1 MSKGYIKRDIEARLI
16 SLSKSFSAIALT
28 GPRQSGKSTLLKHLF
43 GKTHEYITFD
53 DPLTRERAI
62 SDPKLFIDELKNK
75 VIIDEIQYVP
85 EILSYI
91 KIAIDNKRQLKG
103 SFLLTGSQQFTM
115 IKNLGDTLAGR
126 IALLELL
133 PFSSSEIMGNKKT
146 EDTMNTFVSS
156 CLRGSYP
163 ELITEKKIDLDSWYG
178 SYISTYIE
186 RDVKSIYD
194 IGNLRDF
201 HRFLQLL
208 ASRTAQLI
216 NLSTY
221 ANELGTSVNTIK
233 KWLSILEASRIIHI
247 LSPYYENMGK
257 RIVKSPKVNFLD
269 CGIVCY
275 LTGIKDK
282 KHLINGPMAGA
293 LFETF
298 CIQETIKTFFNQGI
312 KPEIYFLRTSND
324 LEIDL
329 IIRGKNNT
337 LFPFEIKFTKTPR
350 PSMSLNIQ
358 RFKKLFT
365 NLKISKGNIISL
377 TNENLTLSKETHAIR
392 FNDYIENL
400 KRIV

>member
-1 MSKGYIKRDIEARLI
+1 MPKNYIKRDIETKLI
-16 SLSKSFSAIALT
+16 SLSKSFPAIALT

-91 KIAIDNKRQLKG
+91 KIAIDNKRQVKG

-133 PFSSSEIMGNKKT
+133 PFSSNEIMGNKKT
-146 EDTMNTFVSS
+146 ENTMNTFVSS

-221 ANELGTSVNTIK
+221 ANELGASVNTIK

-350 PSMSLNIQ
+350 PSMSSNIEK
-358 RFKKLFT
+358 FKTLFT
-365 NLKISKGNIISL
+365 NLKISRGNIISL
-377 TNENLTLSKETHAIR
+377 TGENLTLSKETHAIR

-400 KRIV
+400 KKIV